1 MQVNVTIQ
9 YNGIL
14 AINCIEYGEPFF
26 LVKELV
32 FCDATP
38 AIEFEEGST
47 YDDIEIAYD
56 SDSGQRWFA
65 KLLGIIT
72 VAKKEESNENENTLL
87 LVQNYV
93 YASNSTRIGVWP
105 ENRSIR
111 LNWERDPKD
120 QTGFKFDVID
130 VNTVLKRVHII
141 PDFSQE
147 GFFFV
152 NTEFTFDDEIKI
164 TIIKHVSC

>member
-1 MQVNVTIQ
+1 
-9 YNGIL
+9 
-14 AINCIEYGEPFF
+14 
-26 LVKELV
+26 V

-72 VAKKEESNENENTLL
+72 IAKKEESNENENTLL